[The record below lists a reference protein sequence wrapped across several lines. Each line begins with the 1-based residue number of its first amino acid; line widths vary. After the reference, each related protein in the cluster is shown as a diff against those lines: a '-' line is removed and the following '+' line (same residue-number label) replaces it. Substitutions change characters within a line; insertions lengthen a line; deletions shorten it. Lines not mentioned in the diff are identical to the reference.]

1 MSRGG
6 DVMRRALLFLVVALM
21 FSSLLTTLARAQEP
35 AGVDVTPS
43 IGLAGGQVV
52 HVAATGLPPGV
63 TAELIQCDV
72 FFDNVDQDC
81 FPTTFVTIADDG
93 MLSQDVTLSD
103 PVYQNREFGDPQ
115 PVYCRADGCHI
126 FVVWNRDPG
135 TGSTQV
141 LSSSALEF
149 TGSPATVTV
158 SPSADLRKKEKIYV
172 NGTAD
177 GAQGQTVQVFEE
189 ACFSIIQGSGCYG
202 ASLIGSAVV
211 GADGK
216 WTIGRTRVTRFLT
229 DGTDCADPGILGA
242 CEVSASILDATGSPD
257 DSFGISG
264 RGQPAAWLAF
274 RAGK

>member
-1 MSRGG
+1 MSRPT
-6 DVMRRALLFLVVALM
+6 
-21 FSSLLTTLARAQEP
+21 SLLLAAILSMVVSP
-35 AGVDVTPS
+35 TH
-43 IGLAGGQVV
+43 GGP
-52 HVAATGLPPGV
+52 TDL
-63 TAELIQCDV
+63 
-72 FFDNVDQDC
+72 FD
-81 FPTTFVTIADDG
+81 PTF
-93 MLSQDVTLSD
+93 
-103 PVYQNREFGDPQ
+103 
-115 PVYCRADGCHI
+115 
-126 FVVWNRDPG
+126 DPG

-141 LSSSALEF
+141 LSSSALQF

-257 DSFGISG
+257 DSFGISR